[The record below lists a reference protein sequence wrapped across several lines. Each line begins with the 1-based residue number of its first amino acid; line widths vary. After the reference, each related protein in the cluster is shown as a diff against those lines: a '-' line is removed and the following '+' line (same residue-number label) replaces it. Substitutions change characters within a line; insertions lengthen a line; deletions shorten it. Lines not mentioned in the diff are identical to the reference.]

1 LCVPSYQHNKERNY
15 ACQLCDERF
24 GQAGTLS
31 SHVRSQVRAGE
42 AVVCACDRPSDLS
55 CVLLYMQHEGI
66 TEREHRKKK
75 KKKRD
80 RK

>member
-1 LCVPSYQHNKERNY
+1 V
-15 ACQLCDERF
+15 CDEKFAR
-24 GQAGTLS
+24 A
-31 SHVRSQVRAGE
+31 SHLNRHVLSQVRAGE
-42 AVVCACDRPSDLS
+42 AVVYACDRPSDLS

-75 KKKRD
+75 KKRD